1 MIIYVNIM
9 LSVLLTFH
17 IVSREFFFL
26 KAILFPVQFFYCGRT
41 ICMMVLWLGS

>member
-17 IVSREFFFL
+17 IVSREFFFSKL
-26 KAILFPVQFFYCGRT
+26 YFFLF
-41 ICMMVLWLGS
+41 GSFIVVELFA